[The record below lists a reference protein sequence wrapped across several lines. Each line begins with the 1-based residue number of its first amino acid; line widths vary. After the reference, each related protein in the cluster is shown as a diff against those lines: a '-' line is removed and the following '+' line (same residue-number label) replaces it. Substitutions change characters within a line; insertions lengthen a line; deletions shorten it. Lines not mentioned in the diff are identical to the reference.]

1 MKLLH
6 YQPAVPNF
14 GDDLNPMLWRSLA
27 PELIAGDASVQ
38 QGEGEAFV
46 GIGTIIGIDPGE
58 SRRLHVFSSG
68 AGYSDP
74 ASWAGVEVCY
84 HCVRGPVTA
93 RLLGLGADRAL
104 TDGAILVPRSPLFAD
119 LAQPT
124 RGTENGRTVV
134 VPHYETLAFPG
145 WEEATHLAGFDIVD
159 PRGTPRAVIAALARA
174 GLVLTESLHGA
185 ILADAFGVPWRGFAV
200 SRNFSTAK
208 WADWTAS
215 LGLTA
220 EIAVVPPP
228 DPMPLLR
235 FGKRPEP
242 FGAAVTL
249 DPEVA
254 LGEFRARIAPVQA
267 VPFVRRQAKRVLE
280 GVPVTRRLLG
290 FSPERTAQSLS
301 DLAARD
307 PFGSD
312 SARRSNLADEML
324 ERLHRLA
331 KNRSSTGVVTA

>member
-6 YQPAVPNF
+6 YEPAVPNF
-14 GDDLNPMLWRSLA
+14 GDDLNPVLWPSLA
-27 PELIAGDASVQ
+27 PGLIGNEAQSLQNEQA
-38 QGEGEAFV
+38 AFV
-46 GIGTIIGIDPGE
+46 GIGTIIGLDPGS
-58 SRRLHVFSSG
+58 SRQLHVFSSG

-74 ASWAGVEVCY
+74 VRWAGLDVRY
-84 HCVRGPVTA
+84 HCVRGPVSA
-93 RLLGLGADRAL
+93 RLLGLSADRAL

-119 LAQPT
+119 LARPD
-124 RGTENGRTVV
+124 RRAGSGRTVV

-145 WEEATHLAGFDIVD
+145 WDKAARLAGFDIVD
-159 PRGTPRAVIAALARA
+159 PRGSPRAVIAALAGA

-215 LGLTA
+215 LGIAA
-220 EIAVVPPP
+220 EIVVVPPP

-242 FGAAVTL
+242 FGAAIVL
-249 DPEVA
+249 DPEAA
-254 LGEFRARIAPVQA
+254 LGEFRARIAPSPA
-267 VPFVRRQAKRVLE
+267 VPFIRRQAKRVLE
-280 GVPVTRRLLG
+280 GVPASRRLLG
-290 FSPERTAQSLS
+290 FSPERTARALHE
-301 DLAARD
+301 LAARD

-312 SARRSNLADEML
+312 PARRSSLADTML
-324 ERLHRLA
+324 DRLHQLA
-331 KNRSSTGVVTA
+331 RDYTSAGVVAS